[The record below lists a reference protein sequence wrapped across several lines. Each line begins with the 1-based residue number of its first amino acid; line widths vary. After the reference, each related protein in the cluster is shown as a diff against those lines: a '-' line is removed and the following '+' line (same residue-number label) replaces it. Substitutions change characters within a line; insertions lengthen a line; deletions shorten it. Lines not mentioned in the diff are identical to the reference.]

1 MSFHHVLLFLHLSA
15 VVIWV
20 GGMAFAYLCLRPAAG
35 MLAPAQRLPLWAAVF
50 ARFFPLVWA
59 AVAVIPASGLAMLL
73 RVGFAQAPLAWH
85 VMLATGLVMIGVY
98 LNLWF
103 GPWRALREAVA
114 REDWAAGAV
123 ALNRIR
129 QRVGF
134 NLILGFVTIAV
145 ATLGL
150 GVR

>member
-1 MSFHHVLLFLHLSA
+1 MSLRHLVLFLHLAS
-15 VVIWV
+15 VVVWV

-35 MLAPAQRLPLWAAVF
+35 TLAPAQRLPLWVAVF
-50 ARFFPLVWA
+50 ERFFPMVWI
-59 AVAVIPASGLAMLL
+59 AVVLL
-73 RVGFAQAPLAWH
+73 PLTGIGRLLDVGFGQAPRAWH
-85 VMLATGLVMIGVY
+85 LMMVTGLVMIGVF
-98 LNLWF
+98 LAIWF
-103 GPWRALREAVA
+103 GPWQRLRAAVA

-134 NLILGFVTIAV
+134 NLVLGFATIAI

-150 GVR
+150 GV